1 MKTWFEMNE
10 GTSSEAA
17 RETKKK
23 STKNSVRDARVVAD
37 GKDVETTRE

>member
-23 STKNSVRDARVVAD
+23 TGTKNS
-37 GKDVETTRE
+37 G